1 MSSKGER
8 ETTKPFSQDDPRYKK
23 AAAFHWSSASPNT
36 LCVSMWPRAATCCLV
51 STISPVRLG
60 VCPSPPTVIIMP
72 LMISVATC
80 IEKCSSIVQPPSPHQ
95 HTLYMPIP
103 QLGLQGNMK
112 ASLCYNEIHRTPWTA
127 AIHRAHSIQFC
138 IDACELRLE
147 TLHG

>member
-80 IEKCSSIVQPPSPHQ
+80 IEKCSSIVQPPSPPHQ

-103 QLGLQGNMK
+103 QLGLQIGPNMK
-112 ASLCYNEIHRTPWTA
+112 ASLVLALNIGSAWILDKPCYNEIHRTPWTA
-127 AIHRAHSIQFC
+127 DS
-138 IDACELRLE
+138 D
-147 TLHG
+147 T